1 MKKIIVI
8 FLFLGCISQS
18 FSQISDTV
26 KFKTD
31 SVLVLK
37 ESIVYGVR
45 AEKLSPIT
53 FTNIDRKEIQSNY
66 TGQDVG
72 ILLSRTPAIT
82 FYTDGGNNNGYMY
95 IRMRGIDQTRINMTL
110 NGIPLNE
117 PEDQGAYFS
126 NYTDFLNNVNSI
138 QIQRGVGMSN
148 NGIASYAGSV
158 NFESINLLDT
168 SFNVNL
174 NGGYGSFNTHKYSA
188 SINTGK
194 SKKGFSAY
202 ARYSNLSSN
211 GYRNNSGTNANTF
224 FFSGGYFGKKDVVI
238 LTSFIGHSK
247 NQMAYLASPEDTLKV
262 NPTHNPLTRDEK
274 DDFMQNFNSLQY
286 KRYLTSNSSIS
297 VSAFYNRL
305 IGNYDVLFAP
315 DMLNFQLSSHYYGG
329 ILNYSISDKLY
340 GLVVG
345 FSASGYERTH
355 MLGIKPY
362 ETQLLYKNT
371 GYKWDINGFIKG
383 ELKLK
388 KVNLYVD
395 LQIRNTNFTYAPET
409 SYNLKF
415 DAINWFFMNP
425 RVGVSYLPNKNI
437 KLYAFA
443 GYTGREPTRNDM
455 FAGFDDIDSSNYQD
469 IGDFSKVKPES
480 VINGEIGFNFENNKK
495 NFSLSTN
502 VYYMHFFNEI
512 TAIGKLSYIGLPLRK
527 NVKES
532 FRTGIEMEL
541 KYAPIKNL
549 LFDFNGT
556 YMYANIKE
564 YTNDETGEV
573 FKNVRPLLTPD
584 VILNSGINYTFL
596 KNYSFGV
603 TCRYVSS
610 SFLDNTSNDT
620 YKLPDSYVL
629 NLIARINVT
638 KHLNIIL
645 NLNNFSNSKYYN
657 AGYVQSGSRYFYMAP
672 GINFFANI
680 NVNI

>member
-1 MKKIIVI
+1 MKKLIILTFV
-8 FLFLGCISQS
+8 FLLSVGFC
-18 FSQISDTV
+18 QISDSV

-31 SVLVLK
+31 SVLYLK
-37 ESIVYGVR
+37 EAIVHGVR

-72 ILLSRTPAIT
+72 VLLSRTPAIT

-126 NYTDFLNNVNSI
+126 NYTDFLNNVSSV
-138 QIQRGVGMSN
+138 QIQRGVGMSS
-148 NGIASYAGSV
+148 NGVASYAGSV
-158 NFESINLLDT
+158 NFESISLLD
-168 SFNVNL
+168 SNFKVNL
-174 NGGYGSFNTHKYSA
+174 NGGVGSFNTKKFSIG
-188 SINTGK
+188 INTGK

-202 ARYSNLSSN
+202 ARYSHLNSN
-211 GYRNNSGTNANTF
+211 GYRFNSGTNANTF
-224 FFSGGYFGKKDVVI
+224 FFSGGYFGKKDVVVF
-238 LTSFIGHSK
+238 TSFIGNSK

-262 NPTHNPLTRDEK
+262 NPRHNPLTSDEK

-286 KRYLTSNSSIS
+286 KRYLTANSSIS
-297 VSAFYNRL
+297 ISAFYNRL
-305 IGNYDVLFAP
+305 VGNYDVLFSP

-329 ILNYSISDKLY
+329 ILSYNISEKIYSVSTGIS
-340 GLVVG
+340 
-345 FSASGYERTH
+345 ATGYERTH

-362 ETQLLYKNT
+362 EMQSLYKNT

-388 KVNLYVD
+388 KLNFYAD
-395 LQIRNTNFTYAPET
+395 LQIRNTNFTYAPEV

-415 DAINWFFMNP
+415 DNMNWFFVNP
-425 RVGVSYLPNKNI
+425 RIGTSYLPNKNI
-437 KLYAFA
+437 KLYAFV

-469 IGDFSKVKPES
+469 VGNFSKVKPES
-480 VINGEIGFNFENNKK
+480 VINGEIGFTFENNRK
-495 NFSLSTN
+495 NFNLSTN

-532 FRTGIEMEL
+532 LRTGVELEL

-573 FKNVRPLLTPD
+573 FNNVRPLLTPD
-584 VILNSGINYTFL
+584 VILNAGFHYTFL

-603 TCRYVSS
+603 TGRYVSS
-610 SFLDNTSNDT
+610 SFLDNTSNGN

-629 NLIARINVT
+629 NLIARINIT
-638 KHLNIIL
+638 KHINIIL
-645 NLNNFSNSKYYN
+645 NLNNFSNSQYYN
-657 AGYVQSGSRYFYMAP
+657 AGYVQGGSRYFYMAP
-672 GINFFANI
+672 GVNFFANI